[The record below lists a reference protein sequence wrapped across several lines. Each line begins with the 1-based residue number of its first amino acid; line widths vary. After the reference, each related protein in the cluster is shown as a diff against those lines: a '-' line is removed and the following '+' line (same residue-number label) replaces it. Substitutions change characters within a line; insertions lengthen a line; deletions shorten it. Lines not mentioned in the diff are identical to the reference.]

1 MGTYESGSSGYDDVF
16 HDTSVLV
23 SPNVGIKTRMEGMF
37 RKK

>member
-16 HDTSVLV
+16 QDTSVLV